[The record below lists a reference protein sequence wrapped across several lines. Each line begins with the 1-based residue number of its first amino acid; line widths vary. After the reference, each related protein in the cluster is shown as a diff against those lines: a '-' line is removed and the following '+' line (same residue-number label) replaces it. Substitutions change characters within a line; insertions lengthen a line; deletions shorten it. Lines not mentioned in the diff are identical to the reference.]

1 MLKGHTT
8 IELKNV
14 ETGEIE
20 RYEDDNLI
28 THAIAYII
36 DIELANNHNP
46 NDYCLPVATKLLGGL
61 MMFDSALEESA
72 DNIHFPTDVHLVGF
86 AGQTTEVTH
95 PMGGTY
101 NTTESGYTEDGFKS
115 VWDFGTGQ
123 ANGTIAALARTHAYG
138 GENPLRRFHG
148 PRFDTYAF
156 KGEPDNDRSWTP
168 LRYDGEYMY
177 MLKANTSTHLMRL
190 ARVKMPIH
198 SMGVGEYNRRNYP
211 YEVIASWDTFMRE
224 APNTGLPVFYMDDTN
239 YYMDGGDGYIY
250 VFIGEWEH
258 IDTNKHKIYYFTIK
272 YSDESYDK
280 SAIHSITL
288 PFTPL
293 SERGGGYYSAYGYA
307 YYRLFP
313 RSRIHIVNS
322 TLYFI
327 AENRKGLYIVPFNNP
342 SAARLT
348 SIIPNDSSDYIDWFM
363 RIPLHNGGVHF
374 RLYHYLTNGAQWEDG
389 ILYPDGVY
397 ILPDVAAGSD
407 DFYWDYWQHNGDKL
421 EQLANPYGNSTEVL
435 YARSGWSAIYLGT
448 INNLATPITKTAAQ
462 TMRVI
467 YTLTDVDE

>member
-28 THAIAYII
+28 THAIDYII
-36 DIELANNHNP
+36 DMEMACNHAP
-46 NDYCLPVATKLLGGL
+46 NDYCLPVRSKLLGGL
-61 MMFDSALEESA
+61 MMFDGTLEESA

-86 AGQTTEVTH
+86 AGQTTNVTH
-95 PMGGTY
+95 PMAGTY

-123 ANGTIAALARTHAYG
+123 ANGSIASLARTSAYG
-138 GENPLRRFHG
+138 GENPIRRRYG
-148 PRFDTYAF
+148 PRFDTIY
-156 KGEPDNDRSWTP
+156 KGEPDTDKNWTP
-168 LRYDGEYMY
+168 LRYDGEYLY

-190 ARVKMPIH
+190 ARVKIAVH
-198 SMGVGEYNRRNYP
+198 SMGVGEYSARNYP
-211 YEVIASWDTFMRE
+211 YEVIASW
-224 APNTGLPVFYMDDTN
+224 NTLIRTAASGGRPEWYADDTSM
-239 YYMDGGDGYIY
+239 YQDGGDGYLY
-250 VFIGEWEH
+250 YFMGEWESL
-258 IDTNKHKIYYFTIK
+258 DSGRHKIRYFTIK

-280 SAIHSITL
+280 SSVVELTL
-288 PFTPL
+288 PFTPY
-293 SERGGGYYSAYGYA
+293 SSRAGGWYYPSGYPSFQD
-307 YYRLFP
+307 YYRYFP
-313 RSRIHIVNS
+313 RSVFHIVGG
-322 TLYFI
+322 LMYFM
-327 AENRKGLYIVPFNNP
+327 ADNRKGLYIAPLNNP

-348 SIIPNDSSDYIDWFM
+348 SIVASGSSDYIDWIG
-363 RIPLHNGGVHF
+363 RTPLFNGGVWF
-374 RLYHYLTNGAQWEDG
+374 RLYHYLTNGTRYENG

-397 ILPDVAAGSD
+397 IKPDVEGGSD
-407 DFYWDYWQHNGDKL
+407 DFYWDYWQHCGDKL
-421 EQLANPYGNSTEVL
+421 EQVANPYSDANYV
-435 YARSGWSAIYLGT
+435 RIGWEPNYLGT